1 MRDFRDAKAMAFSL
15 RDALQVKAVQATHSE
30 CLELIAKAFGYDNW
44 NILSAKI
51 EASRPSTPDAAA
63 LAPAAANDQTAPK
76 TLHCSFCGKSQHD
89 VRALIAGPAVF
100 VCDEC
105 VGLCD
110 DILADRDVWELLKA
124 KEESG
129 QQADPA
135 ALDWVRA
142 KSTEEVMAFAER
154 SRRGVERHR
163 RHLRDVESVL
173 AARTDDAASA
183 AALTSP
189 SLAYLKS
196 KPREELLAI
205 ERDAQRSLRRYDDM
219 LRLATTA
226 LEDRRKNPS

>member
-15 RDALQVKAVQATHSE
+15 RDALQGRAVQATHSE

-51 EASRPSTPDAAA
+51 EASRPSAPDAAS
-63 LAPAAANDQTAPK
+63 LAPAAVSEPAAQK

-124 KEESG
+124 QEESG

-142 KSTEEVMAFAER
+142 KSTEEVVAFAER

-163 RHLRDVESVL
+163 RHLRDVEIVL
-173 AARTDDAASA
+173 AGRTDDAASV

-189 SLAYLKS
+189 SLAHLKN
-196 KPREELLAI
+196 KPRDELLTI
-205 ERDAQRSLRRYDDM
+205 ERDAQRSLKRYGDM
-219 LRLATTA
+219 LHLATTA
-226 LEDRRKNPS
+226 LEDRRKIPS